1 MRARAVRIFDFA
13 LEQTAYFEIMFL
25 SSRTQQGLIN
35 PERLGATHA
44 PTFRIDRE
52 AMRQCRD
59 AGFILA
65 EESFS
70 TARETLAYCIE
81 FCAFQFKG
89 ALPMGVGG
97 AREVY
102 LRGFDRML
110 PTSSTSYGGNECR
123 LSRS

>member
-13 LEQTAYFEIMFL
+13 LEKTAYFEIMFL

-35 PERLGATHA
+35 PERLRATHA

-52 AMRQCRD
+52 AVRRCRD

-65 EESFS
+65 DELYSI
-70 TARETLAYCIE
+70 ARDLLACCIG
-81 FCAFQFKG
+81 FCAFQLKG
-89 ALPMGVGG
+89 ALPMSVGG

-110 PTSSTSYGGNECR
+110 PTSPTSYGGNECR